1 MSNFI
6 RVDIFISPELRWRV
20 VEYFSFAV
28 CVSDLNRVSFVHAV
42 RCYTTAERT

>member
-6 RVDIFISPELRWRV
+6 CVDIFISPELRWRV

-28 CVSDLNRVSFVHAV
+28 CVSDLNRLSFVHAV
-42 RCYTTAERT
+42 RIL